1 MHYDIE
7 FKSQNDTCAG
17 RLYVPDAERRARAI
31 VLAHGLCG
39 TADSGLYEMADGF
52 AQNGF
57 HALVFDYRNF
67 GKSGG
72 KKRQHISVPMQ
83 REDWQAAL
91 DCIRSLEN
99 IDPDRVGLWGFSFS
113 GGHVLYTACDNAC
126 VRAVVSQAPVMDM
139 HLSLVLGDLWR
150 GEKATQALHKEISRN
165 LLRFITGRKTG
176 YIAAVPEGDAYP
188 VMLNAPEAPEYLA
201 IAGPSFEN
209 RISIES
215 FLSGK
220 LETNNP
226 TELSDILT
234 TPTLIQVGAKDEM
247 SPQEPI
253 KTFVRRTGPVVA
265 ASSYDCGH
273 FGMLRGQ
280 LRRRAIA
287 EAVAHFDR
295 FL

>member
-7 FKSQNDTCAG
+7 FKSHNDTCAG
-17 RLYVPDAERRARAI
+17 RLYVPDGERRARAI

-39 TADSGLYEMADGF
+39 TADSGLYEMAEGF

-57 HALVFDYRNF
+57 HALVFDFRNF

-72 KKRQHISVPMQ
+72 NKRQHISVPMQ

-91 DCIRSLEN
+91 DCVRSLEN

-113 GGHVLYTACDNAC
+113 GGHVLYTACDNAS
-126 VRAVVSQAPVMDM
+126 VGAVVSQAPIMDV
-139 HLSLVLGDLWR
+139 HLSFVLGDLWR
-150 GEKATQALHKEISRN
+150 GEKATQALQKQISGN
-165 LLRFITGRKTG
+165 LLRFMTGRKTG
-176 YIAAVPEGDAYP
+176 YVPAVPEGDAHP
-188 VMLNAPEAPEYLA
+188 AVLNAPEAPEYLA

-209 RISIES
+209 RISIDS
-215 FLSGK
+215 FFSGR
-220 LETNNP
+220 LEKNNP
-226 TELSDILT
+226 TELSDALT

-253 KTFVRRTGPVVA
+253 HTFVRRTGPLVS

-280 LRRRAIA
+280 LRRRAIND
-287 EAVAHFDR
+287 AVAHFDR